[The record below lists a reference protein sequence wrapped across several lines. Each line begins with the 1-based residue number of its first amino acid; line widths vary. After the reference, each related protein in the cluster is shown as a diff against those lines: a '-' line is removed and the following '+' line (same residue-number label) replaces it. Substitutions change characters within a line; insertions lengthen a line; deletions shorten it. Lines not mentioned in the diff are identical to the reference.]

1 MLDCHSIVGLYTY
14 QNRVPCA
21 PSLRWVSC
29 EEREK
34 LLHQGANF
42 HSSVVHYPILGLPA
56 KPIID
61 IMVGAERRH
70 WPAIVQALKRIAYV
84 HWEDNPDTNREFLV
98 KGMPPFGTRR
108 THHVHICE
116 VGGPLWERLLFRDYL
131 QHHAEDRLAYAT
143 LKQRLAAAYPEDR
156 EAYTRGRV

>member
-42 HSSVVHYPILGLPA
+42 HSSVVHYPKTKESEEVSQMDLQVEVFLHFPLRVLRMPQAPAPDKSFLTPRRKGLHLHQMQSS
-56 KPIID
+56 ID
-61 IMVGAERRH
+61 
-70 WPAIVQALKRIAYV
+70 LC
-84 HWEDNPDTNREFLV
+84 ED
-98 KGMPPFGTRR
+98 
-108 THHVHICE
+108 
-116 VGGPLWERLLFRDYL
+116 
-131 QHHAEDRLAYAT
+131 
-143 LKQRLAAAYPEDR
+143 
-156 EAYTRGRV
+156 